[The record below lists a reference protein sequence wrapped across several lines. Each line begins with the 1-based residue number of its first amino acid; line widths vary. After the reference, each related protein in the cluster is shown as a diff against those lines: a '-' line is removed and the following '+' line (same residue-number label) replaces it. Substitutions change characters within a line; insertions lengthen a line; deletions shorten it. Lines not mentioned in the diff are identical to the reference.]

1 MLSSFIDAGLKN
13 PNAEARATSDDLARA
28 TDERLALKGSAPESV
43 IVTRARIVVAASES
57 QAACDRG
64 KDDR

>member
-28 TDERLALKGSAPESV
+28 TDERLASTGVPESV